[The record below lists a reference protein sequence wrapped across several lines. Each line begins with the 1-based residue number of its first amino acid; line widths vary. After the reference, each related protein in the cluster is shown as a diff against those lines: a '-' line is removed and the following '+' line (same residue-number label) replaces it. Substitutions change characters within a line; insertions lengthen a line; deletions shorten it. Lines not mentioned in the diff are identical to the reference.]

1 MKNVLNAAKNER
13 GLTLIELLA
22 VIVILGIIA
31 AIAVPSIG
39 GIIDNSKKD
48 AHIANAEQM
57 VSSAR
62 LAQVSDLAV
71 DEENGTYEYSIEDLV
86 EGGYIENVESPGNNG
101 PYDHSNST
109 VEIDNSGDGDG
120 DDGNENPTYTIK
132 LAAEEGGNYISD
144 ETIDALR
151 GSEDD
156 EGRELVDLNGDN

>member
-1 MKNVLNAAKNER
+1 
-13 GLTLIELLA
+13 
-22 VIVILGIIA
+22 
-31 AIAVPSIG
+31 
-39 GIIDNSKKD
+39 
-48 AHIANAEQM
+48 M